1 MIISG
6 AGFCYCCKILCCNH
20 AKSTGFVI
28 EPKDVAQQVIQVP
41 YSPQQLQIHQY
52 PNQKQKHQPN
62 QEKSIQTETYS
73 NLEQKLILR
82 GNKVIC
88 V

>member
-52 PNQKQKHQPN
+52 PNQDQNHKPY
-62 QEKSIQTETYS
+62 QEKNIQTGSSEVHAPYIKII
-73 NLEQKLILR
+73 Q
-82 GNKVIC
+82 
-88 V
+88 